1 MQKNVHNYFPTFFG
15 VIQKHGY
22 GALILS
28 GLLMYFFSFV
38 SYLVPIIGIVIMGVM
53 VVAVVWVTYRNLWWG
68 MLILCFELIVGSLAG
83 ALFFFPFGGEIFLS
97 IRKFIW
103 LIVLVLW
110 IVKGF
115 QRKKWFP
122 EYIRKVPFVAV
133 GTMILATIVW
143 GSIRSIMTGVS
154 LVSLYH
160 DANGY
165 VFFVIVFPLL
175 WALAYEKGLLQE
187 KEEQLYRVVSWGLVI
202 LSLFSLILLFL
213 FSNGIGS
220 VFPALYLWL
229 RDTRIAEIGQLGDT
243 SLYRIFIQSQIIFL
257 VGFFVC
263 AVRATQSPFHFCREW
278 WMWVAL
284 WAGLIVSLSRS
295 FWVGVLISGIV
306 MVIWFVVSKKGLR
319 AVRNVC
325 IYALTSLGVAFVVLA
340 LTTTLGLNI
349 FNVLGARSEFTL
361 DEPAVRSRW

>member
-1 MQKNVHNYFPTFFG
+1 MQKNIKQHFSTVIAMAYTHPVIVAEVG
-15 VIQKHGY
+15 VI
-22 GALILS
+22 A
-28 GLLMYFFSFV
+28 MYVLSFV
-38 SYLVPIIGIVIMGVM
+38 SYMVPVWGIIMMCVLSASIAWI
-53 VVAVVWVTYRNLWWG
+53 AYRNLWWG

-83 ALFFFPFGGEIFLS
+83 SLFFFPFGGEIFLS

-325 IYALTSLGVAFVVLA
+325 IYALT
-340 LTTTLGLNI
+340 
-349 FNVLGARSEFTL
+349 
-361 DEPAVRSRW
+361 